1 MAPIDNRDTVS
12 RRGALT
18 SGLACLLGLAG
29 VGVLASDAAAQ
40 TVGMARRLDRR
51 SMRHDRREDRRMVR
65 QDRRLD
71 RRTPDV
77 VPGTLQVPFQGPLL
91 RFNASASRRLAARG
105 SRDTLTRQSKQ
116 MPMNGLPFKAHLSG
130 PPTYR
135 IVLPRAVTRAT
146 STYL

>member
-40 TVGMARRLDRR
+40 TVGMARRQDRR
-51 SMRHDRREDRRMVR
+51 AMRHDRREDRRMVR

-77 VPGTLQVPFQGPLL
+77 VPATTGSIPAPTSPVPG
-91 RFNASASRRLAARG
+91 AG
-105 SRDTLTRQSKQ
+105 
-116 MPMNGLPFKAHLSG
+116 
-130 PPTYR
+130 Y
-135 IVLPRAVTRAT
+135 
-146 STYL
+146 